1 MVIYKCTDIG
11 TKKEREVKWMEKKI
25 PYLKLKGYMAENQI
39 KSQDVAKLLNLTDTT
54 FSKKIN
60 RNGQD
65 FNAEEIRIMCKEYKL
80 DANVFFLV

>member
-1 MVIYKCTDIG
+1 MI
-11 TKKEREVKWMEKKI
+11 KKL
-25 PYLKLKGYMAENQI
+25 PYLKLKGYLAENQI

-65 FNAEEIRIMCKEYKL
+65 FNAEEIRIMCKEYNL
-80 DANVFFLV
+80 DANIFFLVWMFL

>member
-1 MVIYKCTDIG
+1 M
-11 TKKEREVKWMEKKI
+11 KKT
-25 PYLKLKGYMAENQI
+25 PYLKLKGFLVENQI
-39 KSQDVAKLLNLTDTT
+39 KSQDVAKLLGLTDTS

-65 FNAEEIRIMCKEYKL
+65 FNAAEIRKMCEEYKL

>member
-1 MVIYKCTDIG
+1 MI
-11 TKKEREVKWMEKKI
+11 KKS
-25 PYLKLKGYMAENQI
+25 PYLKLKGYLAENQI

-65 FNAEEIRIMCKEYKL
+65 FNAEEIRTMCKEYSL
-80 DANVFFLV
+80 DANIFFLV